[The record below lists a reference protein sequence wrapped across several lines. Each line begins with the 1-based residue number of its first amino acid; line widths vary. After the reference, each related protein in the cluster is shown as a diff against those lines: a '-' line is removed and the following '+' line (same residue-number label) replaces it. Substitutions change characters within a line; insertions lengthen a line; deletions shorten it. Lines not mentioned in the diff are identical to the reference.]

1 MGMIKIQMY
10 GSFDIKN
17 FQTCAEEGG
26 HVQAVKRAIEFLT
39 AELGQSVIKDAKLTK
54 DGVEPPSSPL
64 GTDLR

>member
-10 GSFDIKN
+10 GSFDMKN

-26 HVQAVKRAIEFLT
+26 HVQAIKRALEFLT
-39 AELGQSVIKDAKLTK
+39 AELGQAVIKDAKLTA
-54 DGVEPPSSPL
+54 DGIAPPSAPL

>member
-10 GSFDIKN
+10 GSFDMKN

-26 HVQAVKRAIEFLT
+26 HVQ
-39 AELGQSVIKDAKLTK
+39 VIKDAKLTA
-54 DGVEPPSSPL
+54 DGIAPPSAPL